1 MPQGLRAAITSK
13 TPVAMAVLCAAK
25 IASSDNDQKLAEG
38 KSLVSRSVP
47 LFSNKR
53 RGASMG
59 ALGYFSSYKISL
71 ATAEWTKPL
80 IHGFYRQ
87 NITSC
92 LCLSS
97 P

>member
-13 TPVAMAVLCAAK
+13 TPVAMAALCAAK
-25 IASSDNDQKLAEG
+25 IANSDNDQKLAEG

-53 RGASMG
+53 RGAMG
-59 ALGYFSSYKISL
+59 VLGYFSSYKVSL

-80 IHGFYRQ
+80 IHGFYKQ
-87 NITSC
+87 SITLC